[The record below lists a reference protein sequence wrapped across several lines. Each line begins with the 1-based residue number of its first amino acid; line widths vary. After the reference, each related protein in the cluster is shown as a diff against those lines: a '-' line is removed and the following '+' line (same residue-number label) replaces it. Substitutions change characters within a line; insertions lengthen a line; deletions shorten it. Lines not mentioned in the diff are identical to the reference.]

1 MQADIEDKTIRKID
15 PHKNYL
21 WKWIPSEGRSGGLL
35 SGINI
40 NSLDV
45 GSFSEGKFILQL
57 NMWDK
62 YQKKKC
68 NFLNVYGAP
77 HDGDK
82 EEFLRELASFY
93 NKKKEPYVVG
103 GDFNITD
110 ILVKK
115 EGGGGGK
122 QIVWGVQQHNFLPRT
137 VRSAVGGWKIHLV
150 Q

>member
-115 EGGGGGK
+115 EGGGGK